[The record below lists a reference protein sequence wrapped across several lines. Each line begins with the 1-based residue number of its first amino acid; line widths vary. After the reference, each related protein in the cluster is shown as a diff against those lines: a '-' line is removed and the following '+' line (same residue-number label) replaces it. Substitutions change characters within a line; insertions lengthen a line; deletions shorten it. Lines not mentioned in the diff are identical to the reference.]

1 MTRVPSHS
9 PLLDFI
15 THIHATSITFGD
27 TPSSSLTVI
36 MAPIRRYL
44 RITKYSVLECR
55 IYLDN
60 PALAQ
65 SWLLNPRDPVL
76 PRVIESVRPLVLPKL
91 REEKERERSRKKGA
105 KKKNIKDV
113 VTSDD
118 FEVSI
123 FLTETNTRH
132 SLLYKHKHFRDK
144 TQTKLTSNSTKLS
157 GASLEAPINVDG
169 GEELYDGL
177 DSPVLRR
184 EDSDENEAIV
194 LDDIPTMAET
204 EAETES
210 DAVATRRSKRRRS
223 PAQPPPAN
231 GGEEVDSDQGVDDD
245 YAPVDAFQP
254 ELSDD
259 EDEDG
264 ESDEL
269 FVDNRP
275 SKRRKD
281 KETENDTEPEP
292 ADDKKKMAM
301 DISYEGFAIYGRVLC
316 LVVKRRGSGRGAQTT
331 ASNKSQMASQLAN
344 QAVMD
349 NWITSTQMPVAEPVD
364 DMEA

>member
-1 MTRVPSHS
+1 
-9 PLLDFI
+9 
-15 THIHATSITFGD
+15 
-27 TPSSSLTVI
+27 

-91 REEKERERSRKKGA
+91 REEKERERSRKKGS

-113 VTSDD
+113 VTADD

-157 GASLEAPINVDG
+157 GASREAPINVDG
-169 GEELYDGL
+169 GEQLYDGR
-177 DSPVLRR
+177 DSPVLLR
-184 EDSDENEAIV
+184 EESEENEENELA
-194 LDDIPTMAET
+194 DIPALAET
-204 EAETES
+204 GADDHES
-210 DAVATRRSKRRRS
+210 DAVATRRSKRRRGES
-223 PAQPPPAN
+223 QPRAAG
-231 GGEEVDSDQGVDDD
+231 GGEEDGADDD
-245 YAPVDAFQP
+245 YAPVEAIQLD
-254 ELSDD
+254 LSGD
-259 EDEDG
+259 EDEVEDD
-264 ESDEL
+264 ESDDM
-269 FVDNRP
+269 FVDDRP
-275 SKRRKD
+275 SKRRKE
-281 KETENDTEPEP
+281 KEAETEAEPAP

-316 LVVKRRGSGRGAQTT
+316 LVVKRRGSGRTAQAT
-331 ASNKSQMASQLAN
+331 ASNKSQTASQLGN
-344 QAVMD
+344 QAVME
-349 NWITSTQMPVAEPVD
+349 NWITSTQMPAAEAAEE
-364 DMEA
+364 MEA